1 MQKHIKH
8 GEQIRKS
15 QGLDIP
21 TIGSCER
28 AIDDEFTPSFKLSRS
43 IAKRIA
49 RAKGMMHE
57 KAAQV
62 AKPSNVH
69 MDREASGANERSK
82 AEISVDVNDEKLKDQ
97 ESEGKRS
104 TDSPLWHRFCL
115 SVVQSRVFKIAT
127 VVGIIGSMSLLFAEI
142 VQDWN
147 SDTIRVFL
155 YLEFVFFVSLGIEVC
170 IRMGSSRKFFKM
182 DVLLFLD
189 ILVLGTF
196 LLNMYLLEASML
208 GRFLPFGIRII
219 RGARMLRMLR
229 FGRFIAQF
237 PLVMALYRDGATFH
251 SNFSGSLGVIVVFWL
266 VFAVIT
272 RSVLG
277 KMCTDETVHL
287 EEDARTNSCRYF
299 GTFFR
304 AFRTAISAPPGGM
317 YWGDDIVRTF
327 MLSKVWWYP
336 AAAVLLLLS
345 LLFARTCLSNLVLG
359 IYLRQMKERAEG
371 RDEMSINQEFSDGT
385 YTIHMLREILEERV
399 TDDECL
405 QFEQFSDCLNEKPVI
420 LEILNISREAAEIM
434 FKSLDSEGCETINL
448 NTLIFRLLKLS
459 GQSKEAIDMLSIDY
473 RQQVLLRQVHDLA
486 TRWEME
492 LSTEDDTEE
501 SPNSGHLDSKCRG
514 VGTSLHALVNEAITY
529 AKVLHEHIEDIANIQ
544 SSGEVLLQE
553 IHHEEDALM
562 DEARRSERE
571 HMALVQA
578 RRVLE
583 DQEGLASVSK
593 HLVSLENDVVDLL
606 ANKRLRKA
614 CAGGKAEMDG
624 LRKLVRQHL
633 DTKLRPW
640 FERELLQMGFCRV
653 NDPLSVDGITL
664 RIS

>member
-1 MQKHIKH
+1 MV
-8 GEQIRKS
+8 EQ
-15 QGLDIP
+15 
-21 TIGSCER
+21 C
-28 AIDDEFTPSFKLSRS
+28 PSSKFSRS
-43 IAKRIA
+43 IAERIA

-69 MDREASGANERSK
+69 MDREACGANERGK
-82 AEISVDVNDEKLKDQ
+82 AEISADVNDEILKNQD
-97 ESEGKRS
+97 SEGRRS
-104 TDSPLWHRFCL
+104 TDSLLWHRFCL
-115 SVVQSRVFKIAT
+115 SVSKSRVFKIVT
-127 VVGIIGSMSLLFAEI
+127 SVCIIGSISLLFAEM
-142 VQDWN
+142 VYDWN
-147 SDTIRVFL
+147 IDIISVFL
-155 YLEFVFFVSLGIEVC
+155 GLELVFMVSLGIEVC
-170 IRMGSSRKFFKM
+170 IRMGSKFFKV
-182 DVLLFLD
+182 DVWLFLD

-196 LLNMYLLEASML
+196 LLNMYLLETSMFQPK
-208 GRFLPFGIRII
+208 GRFLPFGLRII
-219 RGARMLRMLR
+219 RAAKILRMVR
-229 FGRFIAQF
+229 FFRLLAQF
-237 PLVMALYRDGATFH
+237 PDVMALYRDGATFK
-251 SNFSGSLGVIVVFWL
+251 SNFGGSLAFVFVFWL